1 MNKKLGKDKTLLMW
15 TILLIA
21 MVQMP
26 SLALTPSINQINTQV
41 FPGTKLSTIQTVM
54 QLPNLISPF
63 VTITTAYFIGKG
75 WLSKKGVIITGLFL
89 VAFTGALSL
98 VCHTQFWHLCLLSCC
113 LGLGLSGY
121 ISTASSLI
129 VDYFTLDER
138 QVISGYQTSF
148 INGGGILMSL
158 CGGLLATLMWYGGYL
173 MLLLALPV
181 GLLALRAIPGGKS
194 EKGGASGRE
203 KRKAGIHIHSDVFL
217 YGGFIFVFML
227 VYNVMGSNLSTHIAG
242 IGNTA
247 AAGYATAIQMCGG
260 VICGLFFGKLSKKFG
275 DYTAC
280 FAFIAIFIGMMI
292 LSFFQNSL
300 PMIFIGVFIA
310 GTAMSM
316 MLPQCMFSVSKVV
329 NEQSSALA
337 TSITSCI
344 APGLGGFFSAMVFT
358 NITEALFG
366 DSTVL
371 RYRFVSF
378 VALAC
383 AAVIFAIV
391 TARKKKTAVEA
402 GK

>member
-1 MNKKLGKDKTLLMW
+1 MW

-26 SLALTPSINQINTQV
+26 SLALSPSINQIHTEV
-41 FPGTKLSTIQTVM
+41 FTGTKLSTIQTVM

-63 VTITTAYFIGKG
+63 VTITTAYLIGKG

-89 VAFTGALSL
+89 VAFTGVLSL
-98 VCHTQFWHLCLLSCC
+98 FCHSRFWHLCLLSCC

-129 VDYFTLDER
+129 VDHFTLDER

-173 MLLLALPV
+173 MLILALPV
-181 GLLALRAIPGGKS
+181 GLLAMKAIPGGKS
-194 EKGGASGRE
+194 KSPASSGEKKKS
-203 KRKAGIHIHSDVFL
+203 GIHIHSDVFL

-227 VYNVMGSNLSTHIAG
+227 VYNVMGSNLSTHMSG

-247 AAGYATAIQMCGG
+247 VAGYATAVQMCGG
-260 VICGLFFGKLSKKFG
+260 VVCGLFFGKLSKKFG

-280 FAFIAIFIGMMI
+280 FAFIAIFIGMTI

-300 PMIFIGVFIA
+300 LMIFVGVFIA

-329 NEQSSALA
+329 NERSSAVA

-344 APGLGGFFSAMVFT
+344 APSLGGFFSAMVFT

-383 AAVIFAIV
+383 AVIVFAIV
-391 TARKKKTAVEA
+391 TSRNKKTAAKA
-402 GK
+402 G

>member
-1 MNKKLGKDKTLLMW
+1 MW

-26 SLALTPSINQINTQV
+26 SLALTPSINQIHTQV
-41 FPGTKLSTIQTVM
+41 FAGTKLSTIQTVM
-54 QLPNLISPF
+54 QIPNLISPV
-63 VTITTAYFIGKG
+63 VTITTAWLIGKG
-75 WLSKKGVIITGLFL
+75 VISKKTVIITGLFL
-89 VAFTGALSL
+89 VALTGFLSL
-98 VCHTQFWHLCLLSCC
+98 VCHSEFWHLCLLSCC

-129 VDYFTLDER
+129 VDHFSLEER

-173 MLLLALPV
+173 MLILALPIA
-181 GLLALRAIPGGKS
+181 LLSLKTIPGGKARTRGETDGKK
-194 EKGGASGRE
+194 EK
-203 KRKAGIHIHSDVFL
+203 IHVHPDIFL
-217 YGGFIFVFML
+217 YGAFIFVFML

-242 IGNTA
+242 VGNTA
-247 AAGYATAIQMCGG
+247 VAGYATAVQMCGG
-260 VICGLFFGKLSKKFG
+260 VVCGVFFGKLSRKFG
-275 DYTAC
+275 DYTTA
-280 FAFIAIFIGMMI
+280 FAFLAIFIGMTI
-292 LSFFQNSL
+292 LSLFQNSL
-300 PMIFIGVFIA
+300 PMIFVGVFIG

-329 NEQSSALA
+329 NEKSSALA

-344 APGLGGFFSAMVFT
+344 CPGLGGFCSALVFT
-358 NITEALFG
+358 NITKALFG

-383 AAVIFAIV
+383 AIIVFAIV
-391 TARKKKTAVEA
+391 TYRRKKEQAA
-402 GK
+402 A